1 MYLATSELIGLTIR
15 EDQVMPIS
23 QEVKQGNIKLDLLRI
38 GNDLVSIQMLV
49 IMAQANYSESSE
61 NYLDLSDIHKRLEV
75 VQDLVSRKLNK
86 AGK

>member
-1 MYLATSELIGLTIR
+1 
-15 EDQVMPIS
+15 MPTN

-38 GNDLVSIQMLV
+38 GNDLVSIQMLI

-75 VQDLVSRKLNK
+75 VKDLVSRKLNK

>member
-1 MYLATSELIGLTIR
+1 MST
-15 EDQVMPIS
+15 S

-38 GNDLVSIQMLV
+38 GNDLIGIQMLV
-49 IMAQANYSESSE
+49 IMAQSNYSQSSE
-61 NYLDLSDIHKRLEV
+61 NWLDLSDINKRLEV

>member
-1 MYLATSELIGLTIR
+1 MST
-15 EDQVMPIS
+15 S

-38 GNDLVSIQMLV
+38 GNDLIGIQMLV
-49 IMAQANYSESSE
+49 IMAQSNYSESSE
-61 NYLDLSDIHKRLEV
+61 NWLDLSDINKRLEV